1 LTRHHWEVWLWTC
14 VFALLPF
21 LLWLLLVHV
30 IGVEANTGAADA
42 SRELLFFSLTIGT
55 IALSELRNV
64 DAAKRTQGGYETL
77 YSGSIIDITVSAA
90 MYGVFLSVH
99 GKPEV
104 LARIL
109 PFSLV
114 FAVMGFAIGTGTQVF
129 IHGGVTHEEH

>member
-1 LTRHHWEVWLWTC
+1 
-14 VFALLPF
+14 VFALLPL

-30 IGVEANTGAADA
+30 IGVEANTGVADA
-42 SRELLFFSLTIGT
+42 SRELLFFSLTICT

-64 DAAKRTQGGYETL
+64 EAAGRTRGGYETF
-77 YSGSIIDITVSAA
+77 YSGSIIDITASAA

-109 PFSLV
+109 PVSIGMALAGV
-114 FAVMGFAIGTGTQVF
+114 VIGTWTQIF
-129 IHGGVTHEEH
+129 IHGGVTHVEH